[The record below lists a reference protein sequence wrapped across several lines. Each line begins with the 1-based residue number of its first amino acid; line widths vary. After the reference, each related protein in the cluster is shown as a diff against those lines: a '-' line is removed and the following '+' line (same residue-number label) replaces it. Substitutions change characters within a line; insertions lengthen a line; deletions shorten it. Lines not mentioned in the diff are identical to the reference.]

1 MSELET
7 VKQVL
12 SDALQLGDRAS
23 AFTESTQLLGG
34 LPELDSMAVVTIITA
49 LEENYGFIVEDDEID
64 ADTFETLGSL
74 CLFVEQKLA
83 S

>member
-1 MSELET
+1 MSTLED
-7 VKQVL
+7 VKTIL
-12 SDALQLGDRAS
+12 ADALQLGQRVGS
-23 AFTESTQLLGG
+23 FTVSTQLLGN

-49 LEENYGFIVEDDEID
+49 LEQQFALTVEDDEID

-74 CLFVEQKLA
+74 TDFVDRKLQ